1 MEETLKLN
9 DGTKLGGHALLSD
22 GTLWIYL
29 DSSTM
34 ADAFPLLNDPE
45 KTKRIT
51 ETRWGEKTVFTGYSH
66 LFCIREESEG
76 MLSAGLRKG

>member
-29 DSSTM
+29 DSSTL

-45 KTKRIT
+45 KTKRI
-51 ETRWGEKTVFTGYSH
+51 RSS
-66 LFCIREESEG
+66 LIRT
-76 MLSAGLRKG
+76 